1 MQASKKV
8 IDLRRILKMELA
20 KRGRRGRTRREKRKT
35 ARREGC
41 WRGRREDDGYPV
53 AFVFGGKRKKGARK
67 GRKVT
72 GKGERGR
79 KARICVIS

>member
-41 WRGRREDDGYPV
+41 WRGRREKTMVIRWHLFLEGSE
-53 AFVFGGKRKKGARK
+53 KRERE
-67 GRKVT
+67 R
-72 GKGERGR
+72 GER
-79 KARICVIS
+79 